1 MDRQISVK
9 GKYENAKRLTIAL
22 WANRIRDCELDEE
35 ELIVDY
41 KAKVITT
48 EATLQKKKALAE
60 NKEYLN
66 KQIENIKDY
75 LNGEISFDD
84 LKFLKDKFFEE
95 CVALTNTG
103 NRYRKPIAKVKEEIL
118 NLASR
123 FDKKIY
129 DKIENILKEVE

>member
-9 GKYENAKRLTIAL
+9 GKYENAKRFTIAL
-22 WANRIRDCELDEE
+22 WANRIRDCELGEE

-48 EATLQKKKALAE
+48 EATLQKKKTLAE
-60 NKEYLN
+60 NKGYLN

-84 LKFLKDKFFEE
+84 LKSLKDKFFDE

-103 NRYRKPIAKVKEEIL
+103 NRHRKPITKVKEEIL

-129 DKIENILKEVE
+129 DKIENILKEVK